1 MDPSWP
7 ILWAR
12 RRLKMERLGPCPHL
26 PRAPRRLHHSSNCW
40 NAPNHLRRQRNAST
54 ACSAEL
60 RRNSSRRSS
69 KGNTRPRQ
77 TSSTPTQTQH
87 KRTKQRTSAINT
99 CKSCK
104 ARNHSRTLRHG
115 RHGRKHI
122 REEPSDL
129 KSKSTTGQS
138 GEDVTAT
145 LTSNDSRRSETNT
158 P

>member
-87 KRTKQRTSAINT
+87 KRTKTADVRNQYTQKVARGEITVVPRGMDDMVANILV
-99 CKSCK
+99 KS
-104 ARNHSRTLRHG
+104 LRPE
-115 RHGRKHI
+115 KQKYNWTI
-122 REEPSDL
+122 RRGCHNNAYLE
-129 KSKSTTGQS
+129 
-138 GEDVTAT
+138 
-145 LTSNDSRRSETNT
+145 
-158 P
+158 